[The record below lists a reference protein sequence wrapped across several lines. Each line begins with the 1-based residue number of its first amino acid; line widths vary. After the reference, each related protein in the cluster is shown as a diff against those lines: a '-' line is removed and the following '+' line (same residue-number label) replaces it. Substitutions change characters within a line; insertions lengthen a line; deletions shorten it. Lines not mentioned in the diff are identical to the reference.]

1 MVSNGSRVIATGF
14 IWFMAALILGILR
27 DSVSSFNL
35 VVLAGMLLLTVG
47 LSTRWVWN
55 SGAQPAT
62 AEETSA
68 EKAKRIEADRVSRL
82 VDSLSD
88 DELDHLRARLSE
100 QERMVPLDDLLR
112 DRR

>member
-1 MVSNGSRVIATGF
+1 MVSNGSRVIATAF
-14 IWFMAALILGILR
+14 IWFMAALILGILK

-35 VVLAGMLLLTVG
+35 VVLAGMVLLTVG

-55 SGAQPAT
+55 SGAQPVA
-62 AEETSA
+62 AEVSP
-68 EKAKRIEADRVSRL
+68 EKAKRIEVDRVSRL
-82 VDSLSD
+82 VESLSD